1 MLTKTKLVVAAAL
14 VLGTASAALANDSGE
29 NNMGGY
35 VLPGSLDGVNP
46 AYHAGIF
53 GNAATARSYGFVQS
67 AHGWIVAPNQT
78 AREQANQ

>member
-1 MLTKTKLVVAAAL
+1 MLTKTKIVLAAL
-14 VLGTASAALANDSGE
+14 LMLGTASVALADGNTNNSG
-29 NNMGGY
+29 GS
-35 VLPGSLDGVNP
+35 VVPGSLDGVNP
-46 AYHAGIF
+46 AYHPGIF

>member
-1 MLTKTKLVVAAAL
+1 MLTKTKIVLATL
-14 VLGTASAALANDSGE
+14 LMLGTASAALADGNTNNSG
-29 NNMGGY
+29 GS
-35 VLPGSLDGVNP
+35 VVPGSLDGVNP

-67 AHGWIVAPNQT
+67 AHGWTVAPSQT